1 MGRDATKAAG
11 NPWYQARKKAAEYDD
26 RLCSRESAAEQL
38 GMSVSSLADAE
49 LGNTKFMPVDKAVL
63 MADRYNAPWLL
74 NHYCLNECPIG
85 CRHSLSDEVVGI
97 DRVTVKL
104 LKSLKTEQL
113 GEVKDTLLDIAADGK
128 ITDDEKPALQEV
140 LTYLDDL
147 AKTVS
152 ELKTIGEMAL
162 NEDGDAHGSK
172 YNDCIRTGQ
181 IAQAVEWLMEMAEI
195 LESEKRY
202 TDALKL
208 GMLTFYFAT
217 SGVYAEPVIED
228 RLAKQICR
236 IVRETHLT
244 LHERE
249 ELFLD
254 TIRDDTLPE
263 HIMSAKDCAYI
274 FDVCAAGRVED
285 AREMLGRFVTA
296 HAAK

>member
-1 MGRDATKAAG
+1 MATGERSGYEAA
-11 NPWYQARKKAAEYDD
+11 AR
-26 RLCSRESAAEQL
+26 Q
-38 GMSVSSLADAE
+38 
-49 LGNTKFMPVDKAVL
+49 
-63 MADRYNAPWLL
+63 
-74 NHYCLNECPIG
+74 
-85 CRHSLSDEVVGI
+85 
-97 DRVTVKL
+97 
-104 LKSLKTEQL
+104 
-113 GEVKDTLLDIAADGK
+113 
-128 ITDDEKPALQEV
+128 
-140 LTYLDDL
+140 
-147 AKTVS
+147 
-152 ELKTIGEMAL
+152 
-162 NEDGDAHGSK
+162 

-181 IAQAVEWLMEMAEI
+181 IAQTVEWLTEMAEI

-228 RLAKQICR
+228 HLAKQICR
-236 IVRETHLT
+236 IVWETGLT

-296 HAAK
+296 QAAK

>member
-1 MGRDATKAAG
+1 MTTGEHSGYEAA
-11 NPWYQARKKAAEYDD
+11 AR
-26 RLCSRESAAEQL
+26 Q
-38 GMSVSSLADAE
+38 
-49 LGNTKFMPVDKAVL
+49 
-63 MADRYNAPWLL
+63 
-74 NHYCLNECPIG
+74 
-85 CRHSLSDEVVGI
+85 
-97 DRVTVKL
+97 
-104 LKSLKTEQL
+104 
-113 GEVKDTLLDIAADGK
+113 
-128 ITDDEKPALQEV
+128 
-140 LTYLDDL
+140 
-147 AKTVS
+147 
-152 ELKTIGEMAL
+152 
-162 NEDGDAHGSK
+162 

-181 IAQAVEWLMEMAEI
+181 IAQAVEWLTEMAEI

-228 RLAKQICR
+228 HLAKQVCR
-236 IVRETHLT
+236 VVWETGLT

-254 TIRDDTLPE
+254 TIRDYTLPE

-296 HAAK
+296 QAAK

>member
-1 MGRDATKAAG
+1 MSLQHVLDLLKAEREGRLKVRPESPGQRCGQCHHFLREPMKASGICEVRKNKHYPRAG
-11 NPWYQARKKAAEYDD
+11 TPLYCCQSKKA
-26 RLCSRESAAEQL
+26 
-38 GMSVSSLADAE
+38 
-49 LGNTKFMPVDKAVL
+49 
-63 MADRYNAPWLL
+63 
-74 NHYCLNECPIG
+74 CLDFDERGERPI
-85 CRHSLSDEVVGI
+85 R
-97 DRVTVKL
+97 
-104 LKSLKTEQL
+104 
-113 GEVKDTLLDIAADGK
+113 
-128 ITDDEKPALQEV
+128 
-140 LTYLDDL
+140 
-147 AKTVS
+147 
-152 ELKTIGEMAL
+152 
-162 NEDGDAHGSK
+162 
-172 YNDCIRTGQ
+172 YNDCIRAGQ
-181 IAQAVEWLMEMAEI
+181 IAQAVEWLTEMAEI

-296 HAAK
+296 HVAK

>member
-1 MGRDATKAAG
+1 MTTGEHGVYEAA
-11 NPWYQARKKAAEYDD
+11 AR
-26 RLCSRESAAEQL
+26 Q
-38 GMSVSSLADAE
+38 
-49 LGNTKFMPVDKAVL
+49 
-63 MADRYNAPWLL
+63 
-74 NHYCLNECPIG
+74 
-85 CRHSLSDEVVGI
+85 
-97 DRVTVKL
+97 
-104 LKSLKTEQL
+104 
-113 GEVKDTLLDIAADGK
+113 
-128 ITDDEKPALQEV
+128 
-140 LTYLDDL
+140 
-147 AKTVS
+147 
-152 ELKTIGEMAL
+152 
-162 NEDGDAHGSK
+162 

-181 IAQAVEWLMEMAEI
+181 IAQAVEWLTEMAEI

-236 IVRETHLT
+236 VVWETGLT

-263 HIMSAKDCAYI
+263 HIMSAKDCTYI

-296 HAAK
+296 QAAK

>member
-1 MGRDATKAAG
+1 MTTGEHGGYEAA
-11 NPWYQARKKAAEYDD
+11 AR
-26 RLCSRESAAEQL
+26 Q
-38 GMSVSSLADAE
+38 
-49 LGNTKFMPVDKAVL
+49 
-63 MADRYNAPWLL
+63 
-74 NHYCLNECPIG
+74 
-85 CRHSLSDEVVGI
+85 
-97 DRVTVKL
+97 
-104 LKSLKTEQL
+104 
-113 GEVKDTLLDIAADGK
+113 
-128 ITDDEKPALQEV
+128 
-140 LTYLDDL
+140 
-147 AKTVS
+147 
-152 ELKTIGEMAL
+152 
-162 NEDGDAHGSK
+162 

-181 IAQAVEWLMEMAEI
+181 IAQAVEWLTEMAEI

-228 RLAKQICR
+228 HLTKQICR
-236 IVRETHLT
+236 VVWETHLT

-296 HAAK
+296 QAAK